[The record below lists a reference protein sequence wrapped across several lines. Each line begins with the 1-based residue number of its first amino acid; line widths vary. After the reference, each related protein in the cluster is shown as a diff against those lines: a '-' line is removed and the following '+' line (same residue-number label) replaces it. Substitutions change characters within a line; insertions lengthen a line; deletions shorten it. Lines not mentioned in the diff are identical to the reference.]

1 MTQDD
6 RMETITD
13 PAAIRACD
21 EPDERGDFPCC
32 ADRAHKESLG
42 GDSESGTYNR
52 SNRPPAGPCTDER
65 TTPAPSSGAG
75 PDLGALHETIC
86 DKFTGMAEVRQAAD
100 LLVAEV
106 RRLAALCIPLTDLAQ
121 ELGLSRQNL
130 HHSRAM
136 SSAHFERAERENAR
150 AEAAEADVVTLRARL
165 AEAEA
170 LHWKVGGACSHCSQ
184 RSDYAV
190 AWPCETAV
198 ALAGTT
204 GEGQ

>member
-6 RMETITD
+6 HMETITD
-13 PAAIRACD
+13 RPHVVYVDEHGYHRCRDCGRVGGAPPDLPCSGTITDPALIRATD

-32 ADRAHKESLG
+32 
-42 GDSESGTYNR
+42 
-52 SNRPPAGPCTDER
+52 

-86 DKFTGMAEVRQAAD
+86 DNFTGMAEVRQAAD

-106 RRLAALCIPLTDLAQ
+106 RRLVKYRDWWKASSLANAEDVRRLTAICHDWRDRS
-121 ELGLSRQNL
+121 ES
-130 HHSRAM
+130 
-136 SSAHFERAERENAR
+136 
-150 AEAAEADVVTLRARL
+150 AEAEVGTLRARL
-165 AEAEA
+165 AAVED

-198 ALAGTT
+198 ALAVTT